1 VTADD
6 SKSPYA
12 GLAAKV
18 RPEGSRDAQAQ
29 AKERAAREPLLWI
42 ALRPGLLDWLPCRV
56 LVDGQP
62 RGKLRSGQRFEVTV
76 PAGRYSLQVASGWL
90 RSPAVNVE
98 VQNGD
103 IGQFVCHGHDSTLDF
118 LFGLVLLYGVLLPGR
133 FYWLKPFKR

>member
-1 VTADD
+1 MSADD
-6 SKSPYA
+6 SLSPYA

-29 AKERAAREPLLWI
+29 AKERGAREPLLRI
-42 ALRPGLLDWLPCRV
+42 VLRPPVFGWLPCSV

-62 RGKLRSGQRFEVTV
+62 RGTLRSGQRFEVTL
-76 PAGRYSLQVASGWL
+76 PAGRYSVQVASGWL

-103 IGQFVCHGHDSTLDF
+103 IAQFVCHSHNSVLDY
-118 LFGLVLLYGVLLPGR
+118 LFGLVLVYGVLLPGR